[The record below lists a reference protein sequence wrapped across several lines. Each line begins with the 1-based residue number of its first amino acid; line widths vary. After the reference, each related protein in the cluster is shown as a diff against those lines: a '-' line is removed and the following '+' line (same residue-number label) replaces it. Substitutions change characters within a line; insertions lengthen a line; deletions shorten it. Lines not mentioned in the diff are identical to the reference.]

1 MQKHMQD
8 AMSFFYHCGGFDGFF
23 YTFRLCDKFFI
34 TEPFLLI
41 VIFKNSGI
49 IKSYQ

>member
-8 AMSFFYHCGGFDGFF
+8 AMSFF